1 VREVFACGTAAVVT
15 AVGEVRHAAGEFQIG
30 DGGEGPVTQRMRT
43 QLTGIQRGRLA
54 DPLEWVYR
62 ID

>member
-1 VREVFACGTAAVVT
+1 
-15 AVGEVRHAAGEFQIG
+15 
-30 DGGEGPVTQRMRT
+30 MRT